1 MGLASV
7 PFYSSLVGKEINGLK
22 LTTGHVLLIGAVITH
37 GSGKLNCCVASAE
50 TLADEVGQT
59 PTTVRNY
66 RSALITA
73 GVFEV
78 LESDRSGYI
87 KSMAVSECIIDL
99 LHDKDNLKAF
109 KKSLKGNQKI
119 FEGSTEKETGVGETY
134 KKELSSITP
143 QTPQGAS
150 PKATMQALVR
160 VFKHRGMYDR
170 RKAEAGVAA
179 LLKAF
184 DGDSDSILE
193 GARLATKQKPFVRK
207 DGTEWRPNFLWFTS
221 PDNTDRVITW
231 LEHKSMDALTEEEI
245 PEGLREQ
252 YDVAIALGEA
262 QDYNEC
268 HENWGKILPK
278 IKFTDEYRR
287 LTDGR

>member
-1 MGLASV
+1 MPEQKV
-7 PFYSSLVGKEINGLK
+7 K
-22 LTTGHVLLIGAVITH
+22 
-37 GSGKLNCCVASAE
+37 CVAIP
-50 TLADEVGQT
+50 LHILWD
-59 PTTVRNY
+59 
-66 RSALITA
+66 
-73 GVFEV
+73 
-78 LESDRSGYI
+78 DRLS
-87 KSMAVSECIIDL
+87 
-99 LHDKDNLKAF
+99 
-109 KKSLKGNQKI
+109 
-119 FEGSTEKETGVGETY
+119 STEKLIWADINTFDVWFKSREVAAKQFGVTVEWISKCMTHLKKLGYIEEVSNNGRSKVWRAVMDSDEVCTKMQGRDEEKCTSPTEEKTGVGDITY
-134 KKELSSITP
+134 EIESSTITP

-160 VFKHRGMYDR
+160 VFKHRGMYDH

-193 GARLATKQKPFVRK
+193 GARLATKQKPFIRK

-268 HENWGKILPK
+268 RENWGKILPK

>member
-1 MGLASV
+1 MAERK
-7 PFYSSLVGKEINGLK
+7 PK
-22 LTTGHVLLIGAVITH
+22 
-37 GSGKLNCCVASAE
+37 CVSIP
-50 TLADEVGQT
+50 LHILWD
-59 PTTVRNY
+59 
-66 RSALITA
+66 
-73 GVFEV
+73 
-78 LESDRSGYI
+78 DRLS
-87 KSMAVSECIIDL
+87 
-99 LHDKDNLKAF
+99 
-109 KKSLKGNQKI
+109 
-119 FEGSTEKETGVGETY
+119 STEKLLWADINTFDVWFKSRDVVSSQFGITVEWVSKCLKHLKELGYIEEVSNNGRNKVWRAVMDSPEECTKVHTRSEEKFTSQTEEKTGVGDITY
-134 KKELSSITP
+134 EIESSTITP

-150 PKATMQALVR
+150 AKATMQALVR
-160 VFKHRGMYDR
+160 VFKHRGMYDH

-268 HENWGKILPK
+268 RENWGKILPK